1 MSELNP
7 RQEKFVSEYL
17 KTLNVTQ
24 SAIKAG
30 YSPQS
35 AHVHGS
41 RLLKNE
47 KIANYINSVKTKVI
61 DDNVLSANEILHL
74 LSNAAVGEETEIKEV
89 VTKRGEYVKNPDTG
103 KYNIIYNES
112 VEMVEVPIKISERLK
127 ARNLLGKYHT
137 LFTDKKEIS
146 GDAPI
151 FINIGEWDGDDEE
164 LDKEIEQAT
173 DKYTGRPVI
182 VDDVPLED

>member
-17 KTLNVTQ
+17 KTLNLTQ

-35 AHVHGS
+35 AHTQGY

-47 KIANYINSVKTKVI
+47 KVANYLNEVKSKVI

-74 LSNAAVGEETEIKEV
+74 LSNAAVGEETEMKEV

-112 VEMVEVPIKISERLK
+112 VEMVEVPIKISDRLK
-127 ARNLLGKYHT
+127 ARDLLGKYHT
-137 LFTDKKEIS
+137 LFTDKHELT
-146 GDAPI
+146 GDTPVI
-151 FINIGEWDGDDEE
+151 INVGEWDDEAE
-164 LDKEIEQAT
+164 EEVGK
-173 DKYTGRPVI
+173 KYPNRTKI
-182 VDDVPLED
+182 IDDVPFED

>member
-1 MSELNP
+1 MNELNP

-41 RLLKNE
+41 RLLKSE

-61 DDNVLSANEILHL
+61 DDNVLSANEMLHL
-74 LSNAAVGEETEIKEV
+74 LSNAALGEETEVKEV
-89 VTKRGEYVKNPDTG
+89 VTKRGEYVQNLDTG
-103 KYNIIYNES
+103 KYNINYNES
-112 VEMVEVPIKISERLK
+112 VEMVEVPIKISDHLK
-127 ARNLLGKYHT
+127 ARDLLGKYHV
-137 LFTDKKEIS
+137 LFTDKKEMTGNTPFVIE
-146 GDAPI
+146 
-151 FINIGEWDGDDEE
+151 IGEWDDEAE
-164 LDKEIEQAT
+164 EDMDKNYPNRTKII
-173 DKYTGRPVI
+173 DV
-182 VDDVPLED
+182 VPLED

>member
-17 KTLNVTQ
+17 KTLNLTQ

-35 AHVHGS
+35 AHTQGH
-41 RLLKNE
+41 RLLKN
-47 KIANYINSVKTKVI
+47 KKVANYINDVKSKVI

-74 LSNAAVGEETEIKEV
+74 LSNAAVGEETEMKEV
-89 VTKRGEYVKNPDTG
+89 VTKRGEYVKNPGTG

-112 VEMVEVPIKISERLK
+112 VEMVEVPIKISDRLK
-127 ARNLLGKYHT
+127 ARDLLGKYHT
-137 LFTDKKEIS
+137 LFTDKKEIT
-146 GDAPI
+146 GNTPFVI
-151 FINIGEWDGDDEE
+151 EIGEWGSDDE
-164 LDKEIEQAT
+164 
-173 DKYTGRPVI
+173 
-182 VDDVPLED
+182 